1 MKTKRIINLIKFV
14 TISGNVIFIF
24 SILYDRLTELFAVTF
39 DQFLGYM
46 ILSALLAINTFLVVK
61 GAGRTNMNRSN

>member
-1 MKTKRIINLIKFV
+1 MKTKRLINLVKFTAV
-14 TISGNVIFIF
+14 SGNVIFIF

-46 ILSALLAINTFLVVK
+46 ILAALLAINTFLVVK
-61 GAGRTNMNRSN
+61 GAGRNQMNRSH

>member
-1 MKTKRIINLIKFV
+1 MKTKRIINLIKFIA
-14 TISGNVIFIF
+14 ISGNVIFIF

-46 ILSALLAINTFLVVK
+46 ILAALLIINTFLVVK
-61 GAGRTNMNRSN
+61 GADHANMNRSN